1 MHWQEKWLIWLHT
14 RYKAVYLPNIIIIY
28 FFTDIWLNCAPVQGL
43 INVKCTVMWLEYV
56 RLLPSSK
63 YCVKYGVDWLEH
75 WIFHMF
81 SVISAFE
88 VCHCQPLKKIYT
100 RGRIICNWLYSIGT
114 PEVFWHLN
122 TEFFICFQWLVLLK
136 YATAS
141 RSRKYTQGAGSS
153 AIDFTQLGHQK
164 CFGT

>member
-114 PEVFWHLN
+114 PEVFWHLIKN
-122 TEFFICFQWLVLLK
+122 WKWIGNFSFLFIVPKHFQSHDPTLFMQNNDIFL
-136 YATAS
+136 
-141 RSRKYTQGAGSS
+141 Q
-153 AIDFTQLGHQK
+153 D
-164 CFGT
+164 